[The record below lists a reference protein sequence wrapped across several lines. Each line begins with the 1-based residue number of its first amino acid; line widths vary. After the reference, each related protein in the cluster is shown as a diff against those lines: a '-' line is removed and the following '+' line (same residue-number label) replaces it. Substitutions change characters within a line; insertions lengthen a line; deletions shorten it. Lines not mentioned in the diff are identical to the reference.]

1 MTRHFACSGQRADS
15 WSVRPARG
23 WLAVLGVLGVAVA
36 VPAAHAGRP
45 LATDDAATAEP
56 GSCQLEAWQDR
67 ARAAR
72 DTVLAP
78 ACGLPGGLELGAE
91 GAWPRPV
98 QDVRATAAVS
108 LKWVPEAWRLDT
120 PLGETG
126 FGLKFA
132 AGLERPAAAGAGR
145 AWRHAESTLLALASL
160 QPAPTLAWHLNAGV
174 GQARAAAPAH
184 DTSTWLAGVAA
195 SWTPNAD
202 WLVFAEAQTSGRR
215 EAFGGL
221 RLATGA
227 RRWLL
232 PERLGL
238 DLTLARERGSPRT
251 VGVGLG
257 WYGIGL

>member
-1 MTRHFACSGQRADS
+1 MTARLSRLGRRTDS
-15 WSVRPARG
+15 RPVLPARG
-23 WLAVLGVLGVAVA
+23 WLAVLAAALALPAV
-36 VPAAHAGRP
+36 HAGRP
-45 LATDDAATAEP
+45 LATDDAAIAEP

-67 ARAAR
+67 ARGAR

-91 GAWPRPV
+91 GTWPRPV
-98 QDVRATAAVS
+98 EGLRATAGAS

-120 PLGETG
+120 PLGEAG

-132 AGLERPAAAGAGR
+132 AGLERPAGAGTGR
-145 AWRHAESTLLALASL
+145 AWRHADSTLLALASL
-160 QPAPTLAWHLNAGV
+160 RPAPTLAWHLNVGV
-174 GQARAAAPAH
+174 GRARAVAPVQH
-184 DTSTWLAGVAA
+184 TSTWLAGVAA
-195 SWTPNAD
+195 AWTPGAD
-202 WLVFAEAQTSGRR
+202 WLVFAEAQSSGRR

-221 RLATGA
+221 RLAGGA
-227 RRWLL
+227 RCWLI

-238 DLTLARERGSPRT
+238 DLTLARERGSPRA